1 MTNGLGALLLLL
13 LFSPVAVAQDRG
25 APARGGSGEAVAP
38 SEGGGVTSGSATAVP
53 ELLARTPV
61 VARASRLLGAE
72 VMDMSSHGVGHVDD
86 FLVRADGR
94 LVVVVARED
103 GRLIGLQ
110 LAELIARAKADRE
123 RGGDVA
129 TIKSFKL
136 APSSRRLGS
145 APEIEDKARLDAEW
159 WKRLDAHGAVKTNV
173 SEPAIADAAPTAESS
188 AQSTVASDEPV
199 PHLVLKQLLGC
210 AAVDDADRIIG
221 TIRDIVVHVP
231 DARVA
236 YVLVTPASADD
247 TAVARAVPFDVLK
260 SPRGEGGPILIS
272 LDAGALDRS
281 PPVADLDRLPV
292 APFAVQ
298 GRSAPSGGTPAAPK

>member
-1 MTNGLGALLLLL
+1 MPNGLRSLLILVLLA
-13 LFSPVAVAQDRG
+13 PVAIAQDRG
-25 APARGGSGEAVAP
+25 PARGASGESAAP
-38 SEGGGVTSGSATAVP
+38 GESGGAAPGATTAVP

-61 VARASRLLGAE
+61 VARASGLLGVE
-72 VMDMSSHGVGHVDD
+72 VLDMSSHGVGRIDD

-129 TIKSFKL
+129 TIKSFRL
-136 APSSRRLGS
+136 APSSRRLSS

-159 WKRLDAHGAVKTNV
+159 WKRLDAHGAAKTVV
-173 SEPAIADAAPTAESS
+173 SEPASSDATPPAES
-188 AQSTVASDEPV
+188 ADPA

-221 TIRDIVVHVP
+221 TIRDVVVHVA

-236 YVLVTPASADD
+236 YLLVTPASADE
-247 TAVARAVPFDVLK
+247 TAVARAVSFDSVK
-260 SPRGEGGPILIS
+260 GPRGLGGPVVLS
-272 LDAGALDRS
+272 LDSGALDRS

-292 APFAVQ
+292 APFAGLQ
-298 GRSAPSGGTPAAPK
+298 GRSAPSGGTPATPK